1 MSVATLEK
9 TNESQ
14 EVGQRI
20 MGSITAEGLE
30 AVGRYAIRYGLVLV
44 LLWIGAMKFTAYEA
58 EGISG
63 LVSNSPLMS
72 WAYQLFSTRQFGVLL
87 GATELL
93 IAALIAVRPF
103 SPKVSAVGSALAAGM
118 FLTTL
123 SFLVSTPGVVE
134 PSLGFPALSVLPGQ
148 FLIKDFVLLGA
159 AVWATGEALRA
170 ARQKTTLKSAAL
182 SGYDPVA
189 YFTENKPA
197 EGTVE
202 FGSKYKGKQYYFASA
217 EHKEMFD
224 REPEKYVPQYDGYCA
239 FGVAMGQLFDV
250 DPKTGQVID
259 GKLYVNLNRKI
270 LADFNKDAKGYIAEA
285 EKNWPDVIR
294 KVAA

>member
-1 MSVATLEK
+1 MAIAALER
-9 TNESQ
+9 TNEKQ
-14 EVGQRI
+14 QAPQGI
-20 MGSITAEGLE
+20 LGSISAERIE
-30 AVGRYAIRYGLVLV
+30 AVGRHAVRYGLVLV

-93 IAALIAVRPF
+93 VAALIATRPF
-103 SPKVSAVGSALAAGM
+103 SPKVSAVGSGLAAGM

-159 AVWATGEALRA
+159 AVWATGEAMRA
-170 ARQKTTLKSAAL
+170 AKRRTALTGATL

-189 YFTENKPA
+189 YFTQNAPTQ
-197 EGTVE
+197 GSVE
-202 FGSKYKGKQYYFASA
+202 FSSKYKGKQYYFASM
-217 EHKEMFD
+217 EHKETFD
-224 REPEKYVPQYDGYCA
+224 RNPAKYVPQYDGYCA

-270 LADFNKDAKGYIAEA
+270 LADFKKDAKGYIEEA
-285 EKNWPDVIR
+285 EKNWPG
-294 KVAA
+294 VAQKAAA

>member
-1 MSVATLEK
+1 MSVALENTK
-9 TNESQ
+9 ESQ
-14 EVGQRI
+14 QVVGRIVGQ
-20 MGSITAEGLE
+20 ITAEWLE
-30 AVGRYAIRYGLVLV
+30 SVGRHAIRYGLVLV

-72 WAYQLFSTRQFGVLL
+72 WAYQVFSTRHIGVLL

-93 IAALIAVRPF
+93 IAALIAARPF
-103 SPKVSAVGSALAAGM
+103 SPRVSAVGSALAAGM

-123 SFLVSTPGVVE
+123 SFLASTPGVVE

-170 ARQKTTLKSAAL
+170 ARQKAAMKGAAL

-189 YFTENKPA
+189 YFAQNAPSKGTA
-197 EGTVE
+197 E
-202 FGSKYKGKQYYFASA
+202 FASKYKGKQYYFASVK
-217 EHKEMFD
+217 HQQMFD

-270 LADFNKDAKGYIAEA
+270 LADFSKDARGYIEEA
-285 EKNWPDVIR
+285 ERNWPDVIR
-294 KVAA
+294 KAAA